1 MSDVNVSIGVSLR
14 ELQQGLNQAGGMVK
28 DFKQEASKARETA
41 MFLSNAIGS
50 IGGASKGASALVG
63 NLLGG
68 FAMGGPMGLAIGGVN
83 ALIGVFK
90 DLNEQ
95 EAKAAADAVKHA
107 KERQAAY
114 EEVRFE
120 LTRLKLEEA
129 GVSGVI
135 VEMSRKVQEAKKEEA
150 AALKAMNDFAATM
163 TAEDLKESEYAD
175 RKKVEAFAVLRK
187 AYDLAVK
194 HRMEVEQ
201 LATAKSQKAVEE
213 QTAKAVDENR
223 KQLAERQAVLDKMT
237 NAAIDANRKE
247 LQDATAAGQQKVA
260 LLKSAGEEELAAL
273 DLLAAK
279 KRLLEAKA
287 KTGGAEM
294 PQDLADQAKQEEDRY
309 NKQFEA
315 SRKLFELKRQLIE
328 QAKTFEDLAA
338 VDRQA
343 EALAAEERLANLQSE
358 VDHTNKLAAIQEKVA
373 ERSEQYAEKMK
384 QAWVSRLQP
393 IANGFQTIFDSILD
407 GGRNMGQVLGN
418 VMKSILSSLV
428 GMLIQLGLEK
438 VAASIASHA
447 AEKPVKVAE
456 VTNAA
461 GVAGAEAAAAMAGI
475 PIVGPALAAAAM
487 AETSALV
494 LSSMLPLAAASGGF
508 DIGNFNPVTQLHAK
522 EMVLPAYLAERI
534 RNMTEMPTQPT
545 NVQVVISAV
554 DSKSVERLFND
565 NQGALIQSIRT
576 AVRNGRV

>member
-338 VDRQA
+338 VDRRA

-438 VAASIASHA
+438 VAASIASHM